1 VAGLV
6 DAVVLYLL
14 ADPPAVRLGRL
25 AALDLALVFR
35 ACHPDLTPEE
45 IEAAT
50 FAARVDVWRRLRQVE
65 GAASETAH

>member
-35 ACHPDLTPEE
+35 ARHPDLTP
-45 IEAAT
+45 
-50 FAARVDVWRRLRQVE
+50 RKSKPPHSPR
-65 GAASETAH
+65 G